1 MSKSVQ
7 HVQKHPK
14 GSEQSKVS
22 KKFQICVICPKLSRG
37 VQNTKRVQSQS
48 KIYCCF
54 FLGHPVFLEYL
65 ENMIFYLGSLS
76 SVVPSA
82 MFLHYFIGDAF
93 CERVLT
99 LIDLHAHSDPAQI
112 ITNRLK
118 WLEVGKFYWEIG
130 KRQIFIFTTAQ
141 KISQPIVMF
150 CFRKLLQKGQKKQL

>member
-1 MSKSVQ
+1 MSKI
-7 HVQKHPK
+7 PK
-14 GSEQSKVS
+14 GSKVN
-22 KKFQICVICPKLSRG
+22 Q
-37 VQNTKRVQSQS
+37 

-54 FLGHPVFLEYL
+54 FWGHPVFLEYL

-141 KISQPIVMF
+141 KISKSIVMF
-150 CFRKLLQKGQKKQL
+150 CFRKLLQKGQKKHL

>member
-1 MSKSVQ
+1 MSKI
-7 HVQKHPK
+7 PK
-14 GSEQSKVS
+14 GSKVN
-22 KKFQICVICPKLSRG
+22 KKFTV
-37 VQNTKRVQSQS
+37 
-48 KIYCCF
+48 F

-112 ITNRLK
+112 ITNR
-118 WLEVGKFYWEIG
+118 
-130 KRQIFIFTTAQ
+130 
-141 KISQPIVMF
+141 
-150 CFRKLLQKGQKKQL
+150 